1 MKKQEAIVDRFWLKM
16 AEIWGHK
23 WGSQYGANANYD
35 GEWAE
40 MLLSLSM
47 QEIAKGLEAEKRSED
62 KWPSPVPVFRKNAEG
77 GAFDFNEIYETCIYW
92 GNESVLE
99 RKGLSRTRECL
110 FIMSVIGAEIKTATT
125 KQAELLVRSG
135 IDQLKKHLEMG
146 NELPDFL
153 VEIDEF
159 PQGEKIGFSLAAFNE
174 LAEG

>member
-1 MKKQEAIVDRFWLKM
+1 M

-47 QEIAKGLEAEKRSED
+47 QEIARGLEVEKRSEYE
-62 KWPSPVPVFRKNAEG
+62 WPSPVPVFRKNAEG
-77 GAFDFNEIYETCIYW
+77 GAFDFNKIFDMCVYW
-92 GNESVLE
+92 SNEGELE
-99 RKGLSRTRECL
+99 RRGLEKTREGL
-110 FIMSVIGAEIKTATT
+110 FIMQLIGSEIRTATT
-125 KQAELLVRSG
+125 KQAEQLVKFG
-135 IDQLKKHLEMG
+135 ITEMKKYLELG

-159 PQGEKIGFSLAAFNE
+159 PQGEKVGFSLAMFNE
-174 LAEG
+174 LAKDVTQ